1 MLVKLTAATH
11 VWSLGKKRTA
21 VAAADVAT
29 ISVVQSAARPKMD
42 RYLQE
47 DETKL

>member
-1 MLVKLTAATH
+1 MHLLLTSGH
-11 VWSLGKKRTA
+11 SKSKELPWQLLMWQR
-21 VAAADVAT
+21 

-47 DETKL
+47 DKTKL